1 MTPFRRIAD
10 EARLLEL
17 DSIGRTVLLSSLVG
31 VVAGLGAIVFQYMCQ
46 YGTHFM
52 LDRLAGLRLEG
63 PAGESLLL
71 PPTNSPFRIWMI
83 PLVAAAGGLLTGLLV
98 QRFAPEAAGHGTDEA
113 VAAFHQ
119 RAGFIRGRVPIIK
132 TLASALTLGS
142 GGSGGREGPIAQIGA
157 GFGSFLATKLGLGER
172 DRRILLAAG
181 VGAGVGSI
189 FRAPLAGALFASE
202 VLYSDSEFEPD
213 VIIPAAIST
222 IVAYCVFSLKFG
234 FGSLFDT
241 PHFTFHSAIELL
253 PYTLLA
259 VVVAMAAALFVKVF
273 YGVHD
278 FFHKLRI
285 PNFLKPMFGGLL
297 TGLIALVAY
306 YAVRNES
313 AFDVLS
319 FGYGSVQ
326 HALRGELPIAVL
338 LVVALGKIFTTS
350 FSISSGGSAGVF
362 GASMVIGGSLGGVVG
377 LLANQWFP
385 GVVTQPGAYVAVGM
399 AGFFAAAANTPIST
413 LVMVS
418 EMTGNYQLLLPALW
432 VCAISFLLARRWT
445 LYQSQVASRFD
456 SPANRGA
463 IYSGLL
469 KGVRVGEVIGR
480 RPMHTLPETAS
491 LEDVVHQCMTSSQHS
506 FPIVDAT
513 GRMTGLVTL
522 AQVRQFLDAKD
533 GDAPVIAHDLA
544 SKAPA
549 TITRETDLDRA
560 LQRMMALDVE
570 DLPVVDPAQPDRVVG
585 ILSRRDITAAY
596 ARKRFDTTA
605 PKPAAG

>member
-1 MTPFRRIAD
+1 
-10 EARLLEL
+10 
-17 DSIGRTVLLSSLVG
+17 
-31 VVAGLGAIVFQYMCQ
+31 
-46 YGTHFM
+46 
-52 LDRLAGLRLEG
+52 
-63 PAGESLLL
+63 
-71 PPTNSPFRIWMI
+71 
-83 PLVAAAGGLLTGLLV
+83 
-98 QRFAPEAAGHGTDEA
+98 
-113 VAAFHQ
+113 
-119 RAGFIRGRVPIIK
+119 
-132 TLASALTLGS
+132 
-142 GGSGGREGPIAQIGA
+142 
-157 GFGSFLATKLGLGER
+157 
-172 DRRILLAAG
+172 
-181 VGAGVGSI
+181 
-189 FRAPLAGALFASE
+189 
-202 VLYSDSEFEPD
+202 
-213 VIIPAAIST
+213 
-222 IVAYCVFSLKFG
+222 
-234 FGSLFDT
+234 
-241 PHFTFHSAIELL
+241 
-253 PYTLLA
+253 
-259 VVVAMAAALFVKVF
+259 
-273 YGVHD
+273 
-278 FFHKLRI
+278 
-285 PNFLKPMFGGLL
+285 
-297 TGLIALVAY
+297 
-306 YAVRNES
+306 
-313 AFDVLS
+313 
-319 FGYGSVQ
+319 
-326 HALRGELPIAVL
+326 
-338 LVVALGKIFTTS
+338 
-350 FSISSGGSAGVF
+350 VF